1 MLVSPAFLY
10 RAEKPASGIVSTRV
24 SDVELATRLSYFLWA
39 STPDAELMAEA
50 VAGRLHRPEVLRA
63 QTRRMLKDPKIG
75 RLATEF
81 ALAWLHLYDFETLD
95 EKSER
100 HFPEFRGLRGAMRE
114 ETVRFFTDLF
124 QNNGPVLDI
133 LDADH
138 SFLNADLARFYGVT
152 SVGFANSNE
161 WRRVSGL
168 RSIGRGGILGQ
179 ASTLARQS
187 GASRTSPILR
197 GNWISEV
204 ILGEKLPKP
213 PKDVPRLPED
223 ESLDQLTVRQLTEKH
238 SSDPKCSGCHRR
250 IDAYGFSLESF
261 DAVGRFRER
270 DLGGRAIDVRAKAP
284 DGTMLEG
291 AAGLRRYLSHQR
303 KEAFLRQFSRKLL
316 GYSLG
321 RGVMLSDEPLLSDLQ
336 RKLSAREARVQG
348 AVETIVS
355 SSQFVRIRGM
365 DRKPEE

>member
-1 MLVSPAFLY
+1 
-10 RAEKPASGIVSTRV
+10 
-24 SDVELATRLSYFLWA
+24 
-39 STPDAELMAEA
+39 
-50 VAGRLHRPEVLRA
+50 
-63 QTRRMLKDPKIG
+63 
-75 RLATEF
+75 
-81 ALAWLHLYDFETLD
+81 
-95 EKSER
+95 
-100 HFPEFRGLRGAMRE
+100 
-114 ETVRFFTDLF
+114 
-124 QNNGPVLDI
+124 
-133 LDADH
+133 
-138 SFLNADLARFYGVT
+138 
-152 SVGFANSNE
+152 
-161 WRRVSGL
+161 
-168 RSIGRGGILGQ
+168 
-179 ASTLARQS
+179 
-187 GASRTSPILR
+187 
-197 GNWISEV
+197 V

-223 ESLDQLTVRQLTEKH
+223 ESLELLTVRQLTEKH

-270 DLGGRAIDVRAKAP
+270 DLGGRALEVRATAL
-284 DGTMLEG
+284 DGTVLEG

-321 RGVMLSDEPLLSDLQ
+321 RGVILSDESLLSDLQ
-336 RKLSAREARVQG
+336 RKLSSREARVQG

>member
-1 MLVSPAFLY
+1 
-10 RAEKPASGIVSTRV
+10 
-24 SDVELATRLSYFLWA
+24 
-39 STPDAELMAEA
+39 
-50 VAGRLHRPEVLRA
+50 
-63 QTRRMLKDPKIG
+63 
-75 RLATEF
+75 
-81 ALAWLHLYDFETLD
+81 
-95 EKSER
+95 
-100 HFPEFRGLRGAMRE
+100 
-114 ETVRFFTDLF
+114 
-124 QNNGPVLDI
+124 
-133 LDADH
+133 
-138 SFLNADLARFYGVT
+138 
-152 SVGFANSNE
+152 
-161 WRRVSGL
+161 
-168 RSIGRGGILGQ
+168 
-179 ASTLARQS
+179 LARQS

-336 RKLSAREARVQG
+336 RKLSVREARVQG

>member
-1 MLVSPAFLY
+1 V
-10 RAEKPASGIVSTRV
+10 VSTRV

-138 SFLNADLARFYGVT
+138 SFLNADLARFYGLPST
-152 SVGFANSNE
+152 GFANSNE

-168 RSIGRGGILGQ
+168 RSLGRGGILGQ